1 MRQKEKSKEKA
12 SPFSLSS
19 CIYFNV
25 LREKRNIESVLAST
39 EKERERGKFFLEHL
53 SFSFS
58 LFLSRLVGK

>member
-25 LREKRNIESVLAST
+25 LREKRNIESVLVST
-39 EKERERGKFFLEHL
+39 EKERERGKFF
-53 SFSFS
+53 FGAS
-58 LFLSRLVGK
+58 LIFFLSLSIAFGR